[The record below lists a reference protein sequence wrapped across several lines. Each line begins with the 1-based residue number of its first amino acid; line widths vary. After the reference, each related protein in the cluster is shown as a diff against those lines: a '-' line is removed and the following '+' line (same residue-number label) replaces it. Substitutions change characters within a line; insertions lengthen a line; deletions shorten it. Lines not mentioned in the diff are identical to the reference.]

1 MSKIHLPPHQR
12 NVSTV
17 IKHKC
22 ENNVDI
28 IFAPLSIFR
37 VFQLFPKVKFIL
49 FVLLVASGDVNTL
62 IRLSR

>member
-12 NVSTV
+12 NVLTV

-22 ENNVDI
+22 ENVDI
-28 IFAPLSIFR
+28 IFEPLSIFR